1 MLTQMRNN
9 ACQNL
14 PGAYPA
20 TLAAAFRIASGWTR
34 DGALGGSGVEQHSAF
49 LADYAFATV
58 TAENEKVQQPRK
70 PSPKD
75 KKAGKREQQCF
86 VCGLSSH
93 IARNCP
99 DRKGDTALTTSHVSF
114 EDVTDEMAYVTTLE
128 TILFARNH
136 VLLDNQASVNVF
148 SDADLLT
155 NITESEHGI
164 ILNGVQRDVKEAA
177 NIQWAR
183 TGQ

>member
-1 MLTQMRNN
+1 M
-9 ACQNL
+9 
-14 PGAYPA
+14 
-20 TLAAAFRIASGWTR
+20 
-34 DGALGGSGVEQHSAF
+34 GGSGVEQHSAF